1 MAVKGCSGMCMF
13 CRQSC
18 RGEANSLL
26 VSAIDGRIRLRDAR
40 FRNPQVS
47 ERAECLLR
55 GNPAV
60 RHACCNQRTGSL
72 LVEYDAKAAGE
83 ATILAMLAPLL
94 NGRRSPGKVYT
105 FPDAARE
112 ASLAIHHQPV
122 PVAEAA

>member
-55 GNPAV
+55 GNSAV

-94 NGRRSPGKVYT
+94 NGRRPAGRVYA
-105 FPDAARE
+105 FPDVSRAD
-112 ASLAIHHQPV
+112 SSPQPV

>member
-18 RGEANSLL
+18 RGEANSPL
-26 VSAIDGRIRLRDAR
+26 VSSIDGRIRLRDAR

-55 GNPAV
+55 GNSAV

-72 LVEYDAKAAGE
+72 LIEYDAKVTGE
-83 ATILAMLAPLL
+83 ATILAMLAPILS
-94 NGRRSPGKVYT
+94 GRRPAGRVYA
-105 FPDAARE
+105 FPDVGRTDSSPVSPQA
-112 ASLAIHHQPV
+112 V